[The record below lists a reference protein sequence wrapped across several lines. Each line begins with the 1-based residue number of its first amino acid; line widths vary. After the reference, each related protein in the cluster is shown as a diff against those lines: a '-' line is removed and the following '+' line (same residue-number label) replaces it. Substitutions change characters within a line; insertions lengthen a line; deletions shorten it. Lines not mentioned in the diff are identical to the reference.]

1 MYMKVEKGGAEK
13 ITVETLLS
21 YEGMIR
27 TTAAKYLGKQFGG
40 WAADVTQD
48 VLVKAWT
55 RQDKYVS
62 SKGELVNWLYTMTK
76 NACLDLMNKK
86 GNNVEALVFDVD
98 FVSSLESDADM
109 RYASMKGA
117 LREALNEL
125 GHRDKTL
132 LIMRYYFK
140 SSGRE
145 IAEFLG
151 MPENQVASYMKR
163 AKERLRDLLD
173 YPQAA

>member
-1 MYMKVEKGGAEK
+1 MRVEKGGAER
-13 ITVETLLS
+13 ITEETLLS

-27 TTAAKYLGKQFGG
+27 ATAVKYLGKSHGG

-48 VLVKAWT
+48 VLLKAWT

-76 NACLDLMNKK
+76 NTCLDLMSKK
-86 GNNVEALVFDVD
+86 GNTVESLMYDVE

-109 RYASMKGA
+109 RYVSMKGA
-117 LREALNEL
+117 LRDALNEL
-125 GHRDKTL
+125 GYRDKTL
-132 LIMRYYFK
+132 LVMRYYFK

-151 MPENQVASYMKR
+151 MPENQVPSYMKR

>member
-1 MYMKVEKGGAEK
+1 MRIEKGGAER
-13 ITVETLLS
+13 ITEETLLS
-21 YEGMIR
+21 YEGLIR
-27 TTAAKYLGKQFGG
+27 ATAIKYLGKQYGG

-48 VLVKAWT
+48 VLLKAWT

-76 NACLDLMNKK
+76 NACLDLMSKK
-86 GNNVEALVFDVD
+86 GNNVESLFMEID
-98 FVSSLESDADM
+98 FASSFESDADM
-109 RYASMKGA
+109 RYMSMKGA
-117 LREALNEL
+117 LRVAINEL
-125 GHRDKTL
+125 GERDRTL
-132 LIMRYYFK
+132 LVMRYYFK

-145 IAEFLG
+145 IAEFIG
-151 MPENQVASYMKR
+151 IPENQVPSYMKR

>member
-1 MYMKVEKGGAEK
+1 MRIEKVVKNGVTEGM
-13 ITVETLLS
+13 LLS
-21 YEGMIR
+21 YSSMIR
-27 TTAAKYLGKQFGG
+27 VAAQKYLGKQFAG
-40 WAADVTQD
+40 WAPDVTQD
-48 VLVKAWT
+48 VLLKAWN
-55 RQDKYVS
+55 RLDKYDK
-62 SKGELVNWLYTMTK
+62 SKGELSNWLYTMTK

-86 GNNVEALVFDVD
+86 GNNVEALVFEVD

-132 LIMRYYFK
+132 LIMRYYLK

-151 MPENQVASYMKR
+151 MPENHVASYMKR

-173 YPQAA
+173 YPRAA